1 MTYSANLPG
10 SSADPWHARALEHLA
25 NEQIEDAVRCLRR
38 AVALDPQA
46 AGAWNDL
53 GVVLEALG
61 NRRDAVHCYQQAL
74 RARPGM
80 KAAIRNLMALAIQAS
95 LAAHTVLPPPVSAQA
110 ATAVAR

>member
-1 MTYSANLPG
+1 MLQRGLVLDAVLRLRQAVDHG
-10 SSADPWHARALEHLA
+10 SSG
-25 NEQIEDAVRCLRR
+25 
-38 AVALDPQA
+38 A
-46 AGAWNDL
+46 AAWNDL
-53 GVVLEALG
+53 GVILEALG
-61 NRRDAVHCYQQAL
+61 NRRDAVYCHQQAL